1 MLRTR
6 MVKIGVAQEDVQVVG
21 NVMLMVMMVVVMV

>member
-21 NVMLMVMMVVVMV
+21 DVVLMVVMVVVMV